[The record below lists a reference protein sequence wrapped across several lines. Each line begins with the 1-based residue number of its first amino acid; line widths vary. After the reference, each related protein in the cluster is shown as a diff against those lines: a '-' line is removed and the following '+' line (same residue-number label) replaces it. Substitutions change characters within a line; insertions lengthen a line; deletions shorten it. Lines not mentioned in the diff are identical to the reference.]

1 MMMMKKTLITSLV
14 ASALMLTTNVALAEV
29 KEGAVLSAENI
40 DALYE
45 DTFEGH
51 KIKDLLTDKIEW
63 RIRENGFQMP
73 LVHSKVVEMDA
84 KWVERSNANTATATL
99 NAETRQVEG
108 WQGGMPFPNI
118 DESDPKAAE
127 KIVWN
132 WYYGNPRGDVM
143 NVPNVSYVM
152 IDGDSGI
159 ERAQNWSFI
168 RYTMK
173 GRMNGEQT
181 EGDGKE
187 LSRTLFFATAPR
199 DIKGLGTY
207 TVRQDSDKVEDV
219 WAYIRAVRRTRRLSG
234 GAWMDPIGGTDQLQ
248 DDIEIFN
255 ANPSWYESYKLIG
268 KRHMLVAAHG
278 KNSAWQVGAKTQQEE
293 YPTLDLKNAPY
304 WNFNYDN
311 YEPREVYVIEAIT
324 PEEHP
329 YSKKI
334 IYIDTQYPR
343 VHFGEAYDKKGEFW
357 KMFQFHSYPG
367 KGEDGFRDVRT
378 TGGVTID
385 FKRNHATVFFPD
397 TSTWSTN
404 TPGLE
409 MDDVNLSALRKGA
422 R

>member
-1 MMMMKKTLITSLV
+1 MMINKPLIQSLV
-14 ASALMLTTNVALAEV
+14 ASAFMLMANLALAEIN
-29 KEGAVLSAENI
+29 EGTVLSAKNI

-51 KIKDLLTDKIEW
+51 KIKDLLTEKIEW
-63 RIRENGFQMP
+63 RIRENGFEMP
-73 LVHSKVVEMDA
+73 LVHSKKVEMDP
-84 KWVERSNANTATATL
+84 KWIERSNANATTAKL
-99 NAETRQVEG
+99 NEKTRQVEG

-143 NVPNVSYVM
+143 NVPNLSYVL

-159 ERAQNWSFI
+159 ERTQSWSFI

-173 GRMNGEQT
+173 GRMSGEQT
-181 EGDGKE
+181 QGDGKE

-207 TVRQDSDKVEDV
+207 TVREDSDKVEDV

-255 ANPSWYESYKLIG
+255 ANPSWYKSYKLIA
-268 KRHMLVAAHG
+268 KRHILVSAHG
-278 KNSAWQVGAKTQQEE
+278 KHSAWKVGAKTQEEE
-293 YPTLDLKNAPY
+293 YPTLDLQTAPY
-304 WNFNYDN
+304 WNFNHDN

-334 IYIDTQYPR
+334 IYVDTQYPR
-343 VHFGEAYDKKGEFW
+343 VHLGEAYDKKGEFW

-367 KGEDGFRDVRT
+367 TGEDGFRDIRT
-378 TGGVTID
+378 TAGVTID

-397 TSTWSTN
+397 TTTWSTN

-409 MDDVNLSALRKGA
+409 MDDVNLGALRKGA